1 MMIKMLMLVGVGG
14 GLGAMLRF
22 LTVNQAARL
31 FGAGFPV
38 GTLTVNVVGSFLIGI
53 VAGAIL
59 SRLPSEALSIDEWRA
74 LLITGFLG
82 GFTTFSAFSLDVMLL
97 WERRAFTAATAYVG
111 GSVVLSILAVMLG
124 LMLARGAGGNGL

>member
-1 MMIKMLMLVGVGG
+1 MIKMLMLVGLGG
-14 GLGAMLRF
+14 GLGAMLRYV
-22 LTVNQAARL
+22 TVNQAARL
-31 FGAGFPV
+31 LGAGFPF

-59 SRLPSEALSIDEWRA
+59 HRLPSEALSIDEWRA

-97 WERRAFTAATAYVG
+97 WERRELMAAAGYIG
-111 GSVVLSILAVMLG
+111 GSVILSIAAVVLG
-124 LMLARGAGGNGL
+124 LAAARGIGGAGL

>member
-1 MMIKMLMLVGVGG
+1 MIKMLMLVGVGG